1 MGVSLPQSLG
11 EVYELLEQM
20 PEADLLAGGTDFM
33 VEVNAGRR
41 HPRDVVALHGVPELR
56 GWRRD
61 GSDVVLGAGL
71 TYTEMLRPEL
81 ADLVPCLAQAAR
93 TVGSPQIRNAG
104 TIGGNLGT
112 ASPAGDTLPVLAALG
127 ARIGV
132 GRRESFRTVGLDEL
146 VTAPKHTSLQPG
158 ELIVDVRL
166 PAALGTQE
174 FLKVGPRNAMI
185 IAVANVALVVDWAGR
200 RVRAALGSV
209 GPVILRPEDAE
220 AFATDRI
227 DWDERRLAGGD
238 AALDEFA
245 ALVRAA
251 ARPIDD
257 HRSTADYRRHAVGI
271 CARRALERA
280 LRQQAIGDLADP
292 FEEQPWAS

>member
-1 MGVSLPQSLG
+1 MSIFLPRSLEEAY
-11 EVYELLEQM
+11 EVLDRL
-20 PEADLLAGGTDFM
+20 PEAELLAGGTDLM

-41 HPRDVVALHGVPELR
+41 RPRAVVSLHGVPELG
-56 GWRRD
+56 GWCRD

-71 TYTEMLRPEL
+71 TYTEMLGAEL
-81 ADLVPCLAQAAR
+81 ADLVPSLAQAAR

-132 GRRESFRTVGLDEL
+132 GSLASTRFVTLEEL
-146 VTAPKHTSLQPG
+146 VTGPKRTSLEPG
-158 ELIVDVRL
+158 EIIVDVRL

-185 IAVANVALVVDWAGR
+185 IAVVNVALVVDWVGHD
-200 RVRAALGSV
+200 VRAALGSV
-209 GPVILRPEDAE
+209 GPVIIRPAEAE
-220 AFATDRI
+220 AFATSQI
-227 DWDERRLAGGD
+227 DWEERRLAGGEST
-238 AALDEFA
+238 LDEFA
-245 ALVRAA
+245 RLVGGA

-257 HRSTADYRRHAVGI
+257 HRSTAQYRRHAVGV

-280 LRQQAIGDLADP
+280 LRQATAAPADP
-292 FEEQPWAS
+292 FVKVPWAS

>member
-1 MGVSLPQSLG
+1 MGVFLPHSL
-11 EVYELLEQM
+11 EEACELLDRVPDAEI
-20 PEADLLAGGTDFM
+20 LAGGTDFM

-41 HPRDVVALHGVPELR
+41 RPQAVVSLHGVPELT

-71 TYTEMLRPEL
+71 TYTEMLGSEL

-127 ARIGV
+127 AHIAV
-132 GRRESFRTVGLDEL
+132 GRLGSTRTVTLDEL
-146 VTAPKHTSLQPG
+146 ISGPKRTSLEPG
-158 ELIVDVRL
+158 EIIIDVRL
-166 PAALGTQE
+166 PAGVGTQE

-209 GPVILRPEDAE
+209 GPVIIRAVEAE
-220 AFATDRI
+220 TFATSRI
-227 DWDERRLAGGD
+227 DWEEHRLVGGED
-238 AALDEFA
+238 ALEEFA
-245 ALVRAA
+245 GLVRAA
-251 ARPIDD
+251 AHPIDD
-257 HRSTADYRRHAVGI
+257 HRSTADYRRHAVGV

-280 LRQQAIGDLADP
+280 LRHDAIGTPADP
-292 FEEQPWAS
+292 FKDEPCVS